1 MKKNGTLIMLLAVFI
16 LTAAFGKTAEAN
28 GVEPAPHDHIWV
40 QTDVAMRPTCT
51 SPAYYV
57 IRCQICGKEETH
69 ITEPA
74 LGHDWGKWELAKAGD
89 CKSKAVEERVCRRC
103 HKTETRTT
111 TYGGHSWGAWSLW
124 KPATCTEVGKE
135 GRVCSVCKATEM
147 RDIKALGHN
156 WGAWKEWTKP
166 SCFAEGEERRQCS
179 RCNMEESR
187 PIAKTEHKWGAW
199 YVTAAPA
206 HGKPGTEERRCSVCM
221 TTETRE
227 IAAGTPAAKIGD
239 SGILVVIAQELLKE
253 GGEYSGVC
261 DGIFREDLAAA
272 IKTYEKE
279 ADLPETGTIY
289 QDTLELLSGR
299 FLNELDLEIPSA
311 ECTIYIF
318 QDSGLHVDALRECKY
333 TSNGDG
339 THKVEPVIIGFD
351 YNNWKDE
358 QAEIFFPEGAEVEQ
372 NAYNSPCHMD
382 GGGSVCMDC
391 GADMEKWKTESVK
404 LNLDAL
410 LAALDK
416 AGDGIVITYDIRPG
430 DLTHYDLP
438 LVEGLHYDTY
448 WAPCLKWDPFPDALR
463 YDVYVWKEN
472 DASEELLI
480 EDCIDGATGY
490 DLSKL
495 EAGKYLAAVLAK
507 DDSGALSDHTFLYFN
522 VAGDTMPEPLEVVLQ
537 DGCASWAYEYG
548 NLSPIFHV
556 DLIRTYVIDHGL
568 NHESVYEA
576 DTQNAF
582 MDFTEVYAELA
593 VKGQIEPGDS
603 LFVGVMA
610 MDAEGKLK
618 DSAMVHSEFVQWAVP
633 NFYRVLC
640 AVNVRRGPGKSFERI
655 GGYSQGDY
663 FVSFGTETGTDG
675 TYYVVNYKGQTGY
688 VLSSCAAWFAPKL
701 FTSHVDMGD
710 GRSAEVFTNPDGTID
725 QNDLADKVQKIGW
738 RLAALK
744 QTAGEGKGSELNF
757 NKVLQLGDT
766 FEAVWEK
773 DPDYV
778 FARFCDAQG
787 GAIPVYDQEGKVTKE
802 AIPIRIG
809 TTFSARPADYGFVA
823 GWRCFFDGEYTEVTD
838 RTPFT
843 EKMTTVTYYEK
854 RDLEITIGKQSLS
867 GKPEAMLNLYD
878 ENNKKI
884 GRIEAG
890 DVLTILDRDKRG
902 ISEKPMVKV
911 HVSRLDQDGYVYE
924 SLLSGPNVVVTWEVR
939 FNANG
944 GQCPVASLR
953 ARQQAGYAYPTL
965 TQLPVT
971 TRNGYYFAGWMDE
984 SGKPVRAGH
993 EFTKSVTLTAN
1004 WIQYTGQEVK
1014 QGLTISLGAVPFEDQ
1029 TKPYGFETPGSAK
1042 QIPLPVCEEVQVIG
1056 QTREMYQ
1063 CLRSDHTIVWV
1074 EKRFIETD
1082 FEVIFSTARIGR
1094 WEFSLEGGDPDDK
1107 YMDDDAVYALLG
1119 DVSYKGQWGTLF
1131 YVIGR
1136 RGENWQKVAVPNAIT
1151 SKNVSLGAGVGW
1163 VCNPWMAQKTYCRV
1177 NFCAGEG
1184 VTWLDQTDVP
1194 LGQTI
1199 PASQFPIPC
1208 LSGYEFE
1215 GWYTDPV
1222 LGEWVSTA
1230 TPITKSMTL
1239 YAHYKDLYDD
1249 YRAATEDAPIYDRTS
1264 TSKGKILGYVNAG
1277 ETVIVQK
1284 ESKEHKFAW
1293 VTHGGVSGWVQTR
1306 YLKSGEIMEARGDRK
1321 EDMAIRSKPQ
1331 YKKGTVYRKVEQTEL
1346 ILVFGTREN
1355 ESYYWVAYPCSDGF
1369 AYVAKDQMQKR

>member
-89 CKSKAVEERVCRRC
+89 CRSKAVEERVCRRC

-135 GRVCSVCKATEM
+135 GRVCSVCKANEM

-179 RCNMEESR
+179 RCNTEESR

-199 YVTAAPA
+199 YVTAVPA

-279 ADLPETGTIY
+279 AGLPETGTIY

-351 YNNWKDE
+351 FTNWKEE
-358 QAEIFFPEGAEVEQ
+358 QAEIYFPAGAEFEQ
-372 NAYNSPCHMD
+372 NAYNSPCHPD
-382 GGGSVCMDC
+382 GDKSVCMDC
-391 GADMEKWKTESVK
+391 GADMGAWLTQQVE

-416 AGDGIVITYDIRPG
+416 SGSGIGINLNILPDE
-430 DLTHYDLP
+430 LTDYDLP
-438 LVEGLHYDTY
+438 PVEGLEYNTF
-448 WAPCLKWDPFPDALR
+448 WAPCLKWDPFPGALR
-463 YDVYVWKEN
+463 YDVYVWKM
-472 DASEELLI
+472 EEGGNGTKEQLV
-480 EDCIDGATGY
+480 EDCVENATGY
-490 DLSKL
+490 YLEDL
-495 EAGKYLAAVLAK
+495 EPGKYLAAVLAK
-507 DDSGALSDHTFLYFN
+507 NDGGAVSDHTFLYFG
-522 VAGDTMPEPLEVVLQ
+522 VVGDTMPEPLEVELK
-537 DGCASWAYEYG
+537 DSCANWAYEYG

-556 DLIRTYVIDHGL
+556 DLIRAYVIDHGL

-576 DTQNAF
+576 DTENAY

-593 VKGQIEPGDS
+593 VKGKMQPGDF
-603 LFVGVMA
+603 LFVGVEA
-610 MDAEGKLK
+610 IDADGTLK
-618 DSAMVHSEFVQWAVP
+618 DSAMVHSEFIPWVMP

-640 AVNVRRGPGKSFERI
+640 AVNVRSGPGKSFERI
-655 GGYSQGDY
+655 GGYSLGDY
-663 FVSFGTETGTDG
+663 FVSFGTETGEDG

-688 VLSSCAAWFAPKL
+688 VLTSCAAWFAPKL
-701 FTSHVDMGD
+701 FTSHVDMG
-710 GRSAEVFTNPDGTID
+710 GGKSAEVFTKPDGTID
-725 QNDLADKVQKIGW
+725 QTDLYDKVQKKGW
-738 RLAALK
+738 RLTGLK
-744 QTAGEGKGSELNF
+744 QTAGSGTGELDLA
-757 NKVLQLGDT
+757 KLLSTGDT
-766 FEAVWEK
+766 FEAIWDK

-809 TTFSARPADYGFVA
+809 TTFNARPADYGFVA
-823 GWRCFFDGEYTEVTD
+823 GWRCFFDGEYTEITD

-854 RDLEITIGKQSLS
+854 RDLEITIGQQSLL
-867 GKPEAMLNLYD
+867 GRPEALRNLYD
-878 ENNKKI
+878 DNNKKI

-890 DVLTILDRDKRG
+890 DVLTVLDRDKRG

-924 SLLSGPNVVVTWEVR
+924 SLLNGPNVVVTWEIR

-944 GQCPVASLR
+944 GVCPVSSLK

-965 TQLPVT
+965 TQLPVA

-1094 WEFSLEGGDPDDK
+1094 WKFSLKGGDPDDK

-1136 RGENWQKVAVPNAIT
+1136 RGEWQKVAIPNAVT
-1151 SKNVSLGAGVGW
+1151 SRNVSLGAGVGW
-1163 VCNPWMAQKTYCRV
+1163 VCNSWMAQKTYCRV
-1177 NFCAGEG
+1177 NFCAGAG
-1184 VTWLDQTDVP
+1184 ICWLDSVDVKQ
-1194 LGQTI
+1194 GSSM
-1199 PASQFPIPC
+1199 AADGSAFPIPC

-1222 LGEWVSTA
+1222 LGKWFDANTTVTE
-1230 TPITKSMTL
+1230 SMTV
-1239 YAHYKDLYDD
+1239 YAHYKYLYDD
-1249 YRAATEDAPIYDRTS
+1249 FEAATEDAPIFDRCS
-1264 TSKGKILGYVNAG
+1264 SSEGKVLGYVRAG
-1277 ETVIVQK
+1277 ETVAVQK
-1284 ESKEHKFAW
+1284 ESKKGLFAW
-1293 VTHGGVSGWVQTR
+1293 VTHDGVSGWVQTR
-1306 YLKSGEIMEARGDRK
+1306 YLAAGNIMEAKGDRK
-1321 EDMAIRSKPQ
+1321 EDTAIRSKAK
-1331 YKKGTVYRKVEQTEL
+1331 YKKGTVYRDVKQAEL
-1346 ILVFGTREN
+1346 FLHLGSEG
-1355 ESYYWVAYPCSDGF
+1355 SYFKVAYPCKDGY
-1369 AYVAKDQMQKR
+1369 AYIAKDQLE